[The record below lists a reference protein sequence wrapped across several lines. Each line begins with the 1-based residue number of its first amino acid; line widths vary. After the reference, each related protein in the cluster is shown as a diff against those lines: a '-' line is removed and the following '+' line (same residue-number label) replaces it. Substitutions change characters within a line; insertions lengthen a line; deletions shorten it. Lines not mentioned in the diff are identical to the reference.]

1 MSTFGPVS
9 FRVSALPRYGLRTT
23 LSLWRIVFATR
34 KLILDID
41 PAVPV
46 TVHGA
51 ANLGTLVLLAIH
63 ELDTRVMACN
73 VANALMAFPLDL
85 VAAPRL
91 SIVNRLLAH
100 HFPHILVAD
109 LPPFMATFFKLKVN
123 FHFANFVSR
132 ILKA

>member
-1 MSTFGPVS
+1 MSTFGPVF
-9 FRVSALPRYGLRTT
+9 FRVSALPGYGLRAT
-23 LSLWRIVFATR
+23 LSLWRIVFAVR
-34 KLILDID
+34 KLILDHN
-41 PAVPV
+41 PAVSV
-46 TVHGA
+46 TVVRA
-51 ANLGTLVLLAIH
+51 AYLGTMVLLAIH

-85 VAAPRL
+85 VVAPRL

-109 LPPFMATFFKLKVN
+109 LPPFVATFFKLEVN
-123 FHFANFVSR
+123 FHFANFLLR